1 MPFGPETA
9 KYGPINDEDLVDVVV
24 WSEGEEDASSKR
36 YTSRLPL
43 NQKTTLLL
51 FTTIAS
57 TILVLV
63 MVISLLPPSHIATAT
78 AATTHQIPPPNSHPA
93 HYDSQSQ
100 YIDCGN
106 TPTEALR
113 RACIFDPISF
123 AWQTPECYDG
133 EIASAFRSWDRWE
146 YFADIKG
153 REPVSEEVAL
163 RGEQDLFVRDQFHVT
178 HCTFMWRQMH
188 RAFTVLKHIDSH
200 LNNYNHTLHCQRVLL
215 EAASPR
221 FHSQAIR
228 TAAQIIYP
236 RCIPVE
242 ESFRNQEGDVV

>member
-1 MPFGPETA
+1 MLFSPETA
-9 KYGPINDEDLVDVVV
+9 KYGPINDGDPVGVAV
-24 WSEGEEDASSKR
+24 WSEGEEGASNKR
-36 YTSRLPL
+36 YTTRLPL
-43 NQKTTLLL
+43 TQKKIMLL
-51 FTTIAS
+51 FAAITS

-63 MVISLLPPSHIATAT
+63 MAISLLPPSHIATAT
-78 AATTHQIPPPNSHPA
+78 AATTHQTPPPNSHPTN
-93 HYDSQSQ
+93 HDSQPL
-100 YIDCGN
+100 YTDCGN

-113 RACIFDPISF
+113 RGCAFDPISF

-153 REPVSEEVAL
+153 RETVSEEVAL

-215 EAASPR
+215 KAASPR
-221 FHSQAIR
+221 FHPQAIT
-228 TAAQIIYP
+228 TAAQVIYP

-242 ESFRNQEGDVV
+242 ESFRS